1 MMIPIMII
9 DSTGMASLIM
19 SLRQHDSFIKTAL
32 TKGEAASVLVAKV
45 GIGGRPGDVEHW
57 GWPGNVDRVVTMLA
71 HGSVQTLISSCVSQ
85 VIPVNPI
92 TNKVFII
99 LNF

>member
-45 GIGGRPGDVEHW
+45 GIGGWPGDVEH
-57 GWPGNVDRVVTMLA
+57 
-71 HGSVQTLISSCVSQ
+71 
-85 VIPVNPI
+85 
-92 TNKVFII
+92 
-99 LNF
+99 